1 MKIVLW
7 MVLLGTSF
15 LIPAEAFAQRG
26 RNADVRVVAPERS
39 ARLAH
44 CRAPSNGRAYVCR
57 SEPNSRVVYRYA
69 STTRPQS
76 ARVWIT
82 PSWARVRVDFR
93 RHDVRR
99 GEIDQRWLRDV
110 VGKHTIRRVREH
122 GHDAGLRGP
131 VRGHWVARGHDDVL
145 VLTME
150 RQEVARLIDR
160 DLDGR
165 VDVFLLRN
173 FRRW

>member
-1 MKIVLW
+1 
-7 MVLLGTSF
+7 
-15 LIPAEAFAQRG
+15 
-26 RNADVRVVAPERS
+26 
-39 ARLAH
+39 
-44 CRAPSNGRAYVCR
+44 
-57 SEPNSRVVYRYA
+57 VVYRYA